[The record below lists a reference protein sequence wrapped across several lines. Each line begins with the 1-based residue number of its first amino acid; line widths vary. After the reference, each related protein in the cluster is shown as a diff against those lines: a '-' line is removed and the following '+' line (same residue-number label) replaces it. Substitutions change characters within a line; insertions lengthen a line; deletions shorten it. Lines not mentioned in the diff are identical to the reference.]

1 MKYIIAVAAVLLA
14 SCGNTRTVDT
24 GTAANSTSSDE
35 MDIAESVLKSLY
47 GDNASAEQSNK
58 VGASLCI
65 EEKDPPLEFIAKFK
79 DLNPPAFP
87 CSASEFNEKQGELVM
102 RGTTKPMISFSVKEI
117 KILSSTE
124 AVAVGGYYE
133 AGLSSGG
140 YTFKLTKIHGRWV
153 VKDQQMDWI
162 S

>member
-14 SCGNTRTVDT
+14 SCGNTRTVDA
-24 GTAANSTSSDE
+24 GAAANLASSDE

-58 VGASLCI
+58 VGASLCF
-65 EEKDPPLEFIAKFK
+65 EEKDPPSEFIARFK
-79 DLNPPAFP
+79 GLNPPAFP
-87 CSASEFNEKQGELVM
+87 CSASEFNEKRGELVM
-102 RGTTKPMISFSVKEI
+102 RGTTKPMISFSVKDI

-140 YTFKLTKIHGRWV
+140 YTFKLTKIKDKWV
-153 VKDQQMDWI
+153 VEDQQMNWI

>member
-14 SCGNTRTVDT
+14 SCGNTRTVDI
-24 GTAANSTSSDE
+24 GAAADFTSNDE
-35 MDIAESVLKSLY
+35 MDIAESVLRSLY

-65 EEKDPPLEFIAKFK
+65 EEKDPPLDFIAKFK

-117 KILSSTE
+117 RILSSTE

-140 YTFKLTKIHGRWV
+140 YTFKLTKINGRWV

>member
-1 MKYIIAVAAVLLA
+1 MKYLIAVAAVLLA
-14 SCGNTRTVDT
+14 SCGDTGTVDT
-24 GTAANSTSSDE
+24 GAAANSASSDE

-47 GDNASAEQSNK
+47 GDNASAVQSSK
-58 VGASLCI
+58 VGASLCFGD
-65 EEKDPPLEFIAKFK
+65 KDPPLEFIARFK
-79 DLNPPAFP
+79 DLDPPAFP
-87 CSASEFNEKQGELVM
+87 CSASEFNEKRGELVM

-140 YTFKLTKIHGRWV
+140 YTFKLTKINGRWV
-153 VKDQQMDWI
+153 VKDQLMDWI